1 MTDYLTDD
9 WPSAPPMTALVN
21 RVLHTDALSLLAML
35 PSASVDAFITD
46 LPYGTTACSWDE
58 IIPFAPM
65 WAAVKRTLKP
75 RGVFVTTASQPFTS
89 KLVMSNVSM
98 FKYEWIW
105 HKTRPFDIYNCKNK
119 PLKIHENIVVFSE
132 SDVANG
138 SINRMDYYPQ
148 GLIKTDKHWK
158 RPRKYGSN
166 HNVDRPSHSLDR
178 IIEFENY
185 PRTVI
190 EFANPNNDSLHPT
203 EKPLDLYEYLILTYT
218 QPNALVVD
226 FCCGSGTTAL
236 AARNLDRRF
245 IVGDITPEYVAIA
258 RNRLAQPFTP
268 RLPFAS

>member
-75 RGVFVTTASQPFTS
+75 RGVFVTTSCDPFSTLL
-89 KLVMSNVSM
+89 KMSNWDWY
-98 FKYEWIW
+98 KYSWVWI
-105 HKTRPFDIYNCKNK
+105 KTKASDHLNAKNK
-119 PLKIHENIVVFSE
+119 PMRKHEDVIVFSNGTT
-132 SDVANG
+132 ANG
-138 SINRMDYYPQ
+138 SDNRMNYYPQ
-148 GLIKTDKHWK
+148 GLTTFGKTKY
-158 RPRKYGSN
+158 RPNGTINTQVIGK
-166 HNVDRPSHSLDR
+166 RPSHVNEYIQDMTG
-178 IIEFENY
+178 Y
-185 PRTVI
+185 PDSVL
-190 EFANPNNDSLHPT
+190 EFANGNNFNDHPT
-203 EKPLDLYEYLILTYT
+203 QKPLELFEYLILTYT

-258 RNRLAQPFTP
+258 RNRLVQPFTP
-268 RLPFAS
+268 RLFAS